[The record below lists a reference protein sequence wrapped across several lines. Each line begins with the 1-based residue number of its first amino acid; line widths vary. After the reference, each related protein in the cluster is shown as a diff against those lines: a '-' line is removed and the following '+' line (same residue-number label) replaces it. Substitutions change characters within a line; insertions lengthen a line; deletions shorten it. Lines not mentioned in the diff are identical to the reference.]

1 MANLYQISTD
11 LYFLVDIIADQGGEM
26 TDEQEKQYDDLF
38 EQLNTKAEGCA
49 HVHQNI
55 SSEVDAVQ
63 IEIDR
68 LKAKKTVMENGLK
81 RFMDRVK
88 ETMEINGLDSLEAGI
103 HEFKIC
109 KNGGKRSIE
118 IDDESKIPQQ
128 FKKEVIETVIDKT
141 LILEELASGGTVKG
155 AVLLERGTHLRFK

>member
-1 MANLYQISTD
+1 MANLYQISKD
-11 LYFLVDIIADQGGEM
+11 LYFLVDIIAESGGEM
-26 TDEQEKQYDDLF
+26 TEDQEKRYDELF
-38 EQLNTKAEGCA
+38 KQLDTKAEGCA

-55 SSEVDAVQ
+55 SSEIKALKD
-63 IEIDR
+63 EIDR

-81 RFMDRVK
+81 RFMTRIK

-109 KNGGKRSIE
+109 KNGGKLPIE

-128 FKKEVIETVIDKT
+128 FKKEVTETVIDKT
-141 LILEELASGGTVKG
+141 LILEELTSGGTVKG
-155 AVLLERGTHLRFK
+155 VVLLERGTHLRFK